1 MDLLKSLL
9 LYLSLTFA
17 SSVQVAP
24 LPEDVPTPT
33 APPVVTAAPAA
44 VSSAPQAAATATLA
58 PAATQTPQPVPA
70 ITPNLSYKNLSQGD
84 RGSQVK
90 KLQKRLIELGYLD
103 EGADDGAYGG
113 QTRRAVM
120 RFQYYNGLQQDGVAG
135 DMTQTYLFENP
146 DVAENPE
153 RATATPVV
161 TETPAATETPAP
173 TATEAP
179 AEQATIAPPV
189 AQSAVPSPTYA
200 PETEAAQEGLSPMAE
215 TVIAYNDNGTS
226 LVCLRETDGVMVQSR
241 PRVWRDGNDRFLFSL
256 SDLAASIDGWTLSAG
271 EEANWALTAEG
282 YLLAIAQEDGVFTV
296 AVDGQPLETEAGE
309 VILEDGELL
318 VADSLLQRAFSAEI
332 AYDAEEDTLML
343 RVKRKDAANATD

>member
-33 APPVVTAAPAA
+33 APPVVTAAPAD
-44 VSSAPQAAATATLA
+44 VSSAPQTAATATLA
-58 PAATQTPQPVPA
+58 PAATQTPQPGPA
-70 ITPNLSYKNLSQGD
+70 ITPNLSYRNLAQGD

-90 KLQKRLIELGYLD
+90 KLQRRLIELGYLD

-153 RATATPVV
+153 RATAAPTA
-161 TETPAATETPAP
+161 TETPAATEMPAP
-173 TATEAP
+173 TATATL
-179 AEQATIAPPV
+179 AAQATIAPPV
-189 AQSAVPSPTYA
+189 ADVPVPSPTYA
-200 PETEAAQEGLSPMAE
+200 PEAEAAQESLSLLAE
-215 TVIAYNDNGTS
+215 TLIAYNDNGTS

-241 PRVWRDGNDRFLFSL
+241 PRVWRDGDGRFLFSL

-271 EEANWALTAEG
+271 EEMNWALTAEG
-282 YLLAIAQEDGVFTV
+282 YLLAISQQDDAFSV
-296 AVDGQPLETEAGE
+296 AVDGKPLPAETGE
-309 VILEDGELL
+309 VLLEDSELL
-318 VADSLLQRAFSAEI
+318 VANSLLQRAFSAEI
-332 AYDAEEDTLML
+332 AYDAEEDTVML
-343 RVKRKDAANATD
+343 RVARKDAANATD